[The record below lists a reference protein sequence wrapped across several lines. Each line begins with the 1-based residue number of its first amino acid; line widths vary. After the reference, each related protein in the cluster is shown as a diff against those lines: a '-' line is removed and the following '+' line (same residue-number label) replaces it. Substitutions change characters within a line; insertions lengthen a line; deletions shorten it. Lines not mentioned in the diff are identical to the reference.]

1 MTQYHTKLLFKKQYK
16 SYGKQENI
24 KMIINFLI
32 LNNFKS
38 FNGKTAIS
46 FANGLTV
53 ITGLNTTGK
62 SNIIDAINCF

>member
-1 MTQYHTKLLFKKQYK
+1 
-16 SYGKQENI
+16 
-24 KMIINFLI
+24 MIINFLI

-62 SNIIDAINCF
+62 SNIIDAINFALGKYKAKPEHLINKGKKRGIC

>member
-1 MTQYHTKLLFKKQYK
+1 
-16 SYGKQENI
+16 
-24 KMIINFLI
+24 MIINFLI